1 MLCLA
6 PYINIPLSCL
16 GGWHNLPICA
26 TYFSLINVSP
36 THLPVS
42 PADIT
47 MVICPGIGNHSEKHY
62 IRTFVDYAQKDGY
75 RCAVLNHLGALP
87 NIELT
92 SPRMF
97 TYGETKDLI
106 LVHLEYW
113 EMKLLPQKFVF
124 ILGVSRNNPV
134 YRMKINKYLVLS
146 VVRHHHFQFLLLFN
160 CQVWFRLEKLW
171 PAAVLIAVSTAE
183 ILVQSVFKN

>member
-1 MLCLA
+1 ML
-6 PYINIPLSCL
+6 
-16 GGWHNLPICA
+16 
-26 TYFSLINVSP
+26 TYFSLVNVSP

-42 PADIT
+42 PDDIT

-106 LVHLEYW
+106 LVHLEY
-113 EMKLLPQKFVF
+113 
-124 ILGVSRNNPV
+124 
-134 YRMKINKYLVLS
+134 
-146 VVRHHHFQFLLLFN
+146 
-160 CQVWFRLEKLW
+160 
-171 PAAVLIAVSTAE
+171 
-183 ILVQSVFKN
+183 